1 MNKRTT
7 ATLIVGALLT
17 GLASPAFATEAGDW
31 ALSLGAHVVDP
42 ASDNGTLADGAFDVS
57 VHSDWRPTITAE
69 YFFTPNL
76 GLEVLASLP
85 FEHDIYLNGV
95 EAGSTRQ
102 LPPTFTL
109 QYHFDGKTV
118 SPFIGAGLNYTLFY
132 DQDTTG
138 PLDGTEL
145 DLGNSWG
152 LTARAGLDFKIGDK
166 QAIRVDV
173 RWVNI
178 SSDVSVNGDDVGTVD
193 IDPIVYGISYVWN
206 L

>member
-1 MNKRTT
+1 MSKKTSS
-7 ATLIVGALLT
+7 TLIAGALLMA
-17 GLASPAFATEAGDW
+17 LASPALATEAGDW
-31 ALSLGAHVVDP
+31 AMSLGAHAVDP

-57 VHSDWRPTITAE
+57 VHSDWQATITAE

-95 EAGSTRQ
+95 EAGSTRH

-138 PLDGTEL
+138 PLEGAEL

-152 LTARAGLDFKIGDK
+152 LTARAGLDFKIGDS
-166 QAIRVDV
+166 QAIRVDI
-173 RWVNI
+173 RWADI
-178 SSDVSVNGDDVGTVD
+178 DSDVSVNGDDVGTVD
-193 IDPIVYGISYVWN
+193 IDPIIYGISYVWN

>member
-1 MNKRTT
+1 MSTKIKTT
-7 ATLIVGALLT
+7 LVAGALLMA
-17 GLASPAFATEAGDW
+17 LANPAFATEAGDW
-31 ALSLGAHVVDP
+31 AISLGVHVVDP

-57 VHSDWRPTITAE
+57 VHSDWQPTITAE

-85 FEHDIYLNGV
+85 FDHDIYLNGV

-138 PLDGTEL
+138 PLQGAEL

-152 LTARAGLDFKIGDK
+152 LTARAGLDFKIGEK
-166 QAIRVDV
+166 QAIRVDI
-173 RWVNI
+173 RWVDI

-193 IDPIVYGISYVWN
+193 IDPIVYGVAYVWN